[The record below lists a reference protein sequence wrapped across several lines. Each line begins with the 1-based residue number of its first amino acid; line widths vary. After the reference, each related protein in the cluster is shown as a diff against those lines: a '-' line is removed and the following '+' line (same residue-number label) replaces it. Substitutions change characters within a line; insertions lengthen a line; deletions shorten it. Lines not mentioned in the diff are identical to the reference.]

1 MRCDAKSK
9 NSFMTA
15 KRWIHSKAYVFV
27 TYIQGCRA
35 MGLDVDVNKRRGG
48 ACCHANFITNNQI
61 S

>member
-15 KRWIHSKAYVFV
+15 KRWIHSKAYVFI

-35 MGLDVDVNKRRGG
+35 MGLDVDVNKRRGE
-48 ACCHANFITNNQI
+48 HVVMPIL
-61 S
+61 